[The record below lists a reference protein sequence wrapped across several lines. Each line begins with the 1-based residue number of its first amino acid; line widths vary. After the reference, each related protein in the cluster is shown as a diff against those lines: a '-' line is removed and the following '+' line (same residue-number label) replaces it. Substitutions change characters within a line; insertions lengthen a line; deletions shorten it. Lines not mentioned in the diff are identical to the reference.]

1 MKRPQKRRS
10 QPVRAGSNQNSRLGG
25 RDNSTAKRDAS
36 QRAWLRDLQLERRI
50 KRLGSVCAAAHA
62 AGNREAEAKH
72 WNEMRE
78 AIGQRSPE
86 QIQRMEA
93 RFGLRIRRQM
103 KASLVFAFCHGWML
117 AAAVATTFRLFHL
130 GGV

>member
-1 MKRPQKRRS
+1 MTRPQKRRS
-10 QPVRAGSNQNSRLGG
+10 QPVRAGSNQSSRLGG
-25 RDNSTAKRDAS
+25 RSNSTTKRGAS
-36 QRAWLRDLQLERRI
+36 QHGWLRDLRLERRI
-50 KRLGSVCAAAHA
+50 KRLGTVCAAAHA
-62 AGNREAEAKH
+62 AGNREAAAKH

-78 AIGQRSPE
+78 AIEQRSPE

-93 RFGLRIRRQM
+93 RLGLRIRRQM
-103 KASLVFAFCHGWML
+103 KASLVLAFCHGWMP